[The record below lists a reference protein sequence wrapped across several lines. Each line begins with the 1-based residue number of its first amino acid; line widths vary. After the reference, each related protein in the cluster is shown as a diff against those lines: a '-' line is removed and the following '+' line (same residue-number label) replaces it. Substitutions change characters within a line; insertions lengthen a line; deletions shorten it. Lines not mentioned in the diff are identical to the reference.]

1 MQRSTQTQKTAL
13 NSRSESKE
21 TPDRGTSDPSVL
33 IKRDHIKEA
42 AKAAVKEAARKL
54 IASLASEQA
63 IANEEAA
70 QALREALEALENKRI
85 EAGEEKMKDALQ
97 KKMDV
102 IEETLRRHTE
112 SSMPAS
118 NIDSSSLLSSECVSD
133 IPGTL
138 LIYSCTVPIVLL
150 TSELDQTYSHEQAA
164 YAFSKFTPHAFSKFT
179 AC

>member
-13 NSRSESKE
+13 RSGPEE
-21 TPDRGTSDPSVL
+21 TLDRATSDPSARG
-33 IKRDHIKEA
+33 KREHIKEA

-70 QALREALEALENKRI
+70 QALREALEALENKKT
-85 EAGEEKMKDALQ
+85 EAGEEKVKDALQ

-102 IEETLRRHTE
+102 LEETLRRHTE

-118 NIDSSSLLSSECVSD
+118 SVESSSLLSSECVSD

-138 LIYSCTVPIVLL
+138 LIY
-150 TSELDQTYSHEQAA
+150 Y
-164 YAFSKFTPHAFSKFT
+164 
-179 AC
+179 

>member
-13 NSRSESKE
+13 ISRSESKE
-21 TPDRGTSDPSVL
+21 TLDRATSDPSVRL
-33 IKRDHIKEA
+33 KRDHIKQA
-42 AKAAVKEAARKL
+42 AKEAVKEAARKL

-70 QALREALEALENKRI
+70 QALREALEALENKRM
-85 EAGEEKMKDALQ
+85 EAGEEKMKDTLQ

-102 IEETLRRHTE
+102 LEETLRRHTE

-118 NIDSSSLLSSECVSD
+118 NVDSSSLLTSECVSD

-138 LIYSCTVPIVLL
+138 LIHY
-150 TSELDQTYSHEQAA
+150 
-164 YAFSKFTPHAFSKFT
+164 
-179 AC
+179 

>member
-1 MQRSTQTQKTAL
+1 MQRSTQPQKTEL
-13 NSRSESKE
+13 TSRSASKE
-21 TPDRGTSDPSVL
+21 TLDRATSDPSVRV
-33 IKRDHIKEA
+33 KRDHIKEA

-70 QALREALEALENKRI
+70 QALREALEALENKKT
-85 EAGEEKMKDALQ
+85 EAGEEKVKDALQ

-102 IEETLRRHTE
+102 LEETLRRHTE

-118 NIDSSSLLSSECVSD
+118 SVELSSLLSSECVSD

-138 LIYSCTVPIVLL
+138 LIY
-150 TSELDQTYSHEQAA
+150 Y
-164 YAFSKFTPHAFSKFT
+164 
-179 AC
+179 

>member
-1 MQRSTQTQKTAL
+1 MFPTTNFPDHRCRDSWIQRSTQTQKNAL
-13 NSRSESKE
+13 ISRSESKE
-21 TPDRGTSDPSVL
+21 SLACDRATSDPSVR
-33 IKRDHIKEA
+33 IKREHIKEA

-70 QALREALEALENKRI
+70 QALREALEALENKRM
-85 EAGEEKMKDALQ
+85 EAGEEKMKDTLQ

-102 IEETLRRHTE
+102 LEETLRRHTE

-118 NIDSSSLLSSECVSD
+118 NVDSSSLLTSECVSD

-138 LIYSCTVPIVLL
+138 LIHY
-150 TSELDQTYSHEQAA
+150 
-164 YAFSKFTPHAFSKFT
+164 
-179 AC
+179 

>member
-1 MQRSTQTQKTAL
+1 MQRSTQPQKTEL
-13 NSRSESKE
+13 TSRSASKE
-21 TPDRGTSDPSVL
+21 TLDRATSDPSVRV
-33 IKRDHIKEA
+33 KRDHIKEA

-70 QALREALEALENKRI
+70 QALREALEALENKKI

-102 IEETLRRHTE
+102 LEETLRRHTE

-118 NIDSSSLLSSECVSD
+118 SVESSSLLSSECVSD

-138 LIYSCTVPIVLL
+138 LIY
-150 TSELDQTYSHEQAA
+150 Y
-164 YAFSKFTPHAFSKFT
+164 
-179 AC
+179 